1 MIIQNLDYIE
11 NVQNNCIQGGA
22 TGLSIANVATAGVG
36 PAGAIFN
43 VLAAGLAIDVL
54 DDSGNILGLP
64 PGIYTDTAFGA
75 VLGAGFGGLGFG
87 GSASTLAL
95 TI

>member
-11 NVQNNCIQGGA
+11 NPQNNCIQGGA
-22 TGLSIANVATAGVG
+22 AGLSIANVTTAGVG

-43 VLAAGLAIDVL
+43 VLAAGLAIDAI
-54 DDSGNILGLP
+54 DDTPNVLGLP

-87 GSASTLAL
+87 SSASIFAL